1 MKVYQRV
8 SFVLG
13 IIVVLTLSSSSVF
26 AAKQKFSQPTFGG
39 LEGVYLAVEDLN
51 PEIEQD
57 GLTTN
62 HIKGDIEQRLRLA
75 GIKVLSEEEWKK
87 EEGSPYLY
95 VNAHI
100 MKVMNG
106 VYVFNISTAFIQEV
120 HLVQRSHIK
129 VPASIWSA
137 ETLGISD
144 QLRDIRNPTKDCV
157 DKFIN
162 AYLSMNPK

>member
-13 IIVVLTLSSSSVF
+13 IMVFLTLSSSSVF
-26 AAKQKFSQPTFGG
+26 AAKQKFSQSMSDA
-39 LEGVYLAVEDLN
+39 LKGVYFAVEELN
-51 PEIEQD
+51 PEIERD

-62 HIKGDIEQRLRLA
+62 QIKGDVEQRLGLA

-87 EEGSPYLY
+87 EKGSPYLY

-120 HLVQRSHIK
+120 HLVRSSHIK

-144 QLRDIRNPTKDCV
+144 QLRDIRKPTKDCV
-157 DKFIN
+157 DKFIHE
-162 AYLSMNPK
+162 YLSMNPK

>member
-13 IIVVLTLSSSSVF
+13 IIGVLTLLSSSVF
-26 AAKQKFSQPTFGG
+26 ALKQKFSQPTFSG
-39 LEGVYLAVEDLN
+39 LEGIYFAVEDLN

-62 HIKGDIEQRLRLA
+62 QIKGDVERKLRLA
-75 GIKVLSEEEWKK
+75 GIKVLSQEEWKK
-87 EEGSPYLY
+87 EKGSPYLY

-106 VYVFNISTAFIQEV
+106 VYVFNITTAFIQEV
-120 HLVQRSHIK
+120 HLVRRSNIR

-144 QLRDIRNPTKDCV
+144 HLKDIRNPTKDCV

-162 AYLSMNPK
+162 AYLSMNSK

>member
-13 IIVVLTLSSSSVF
+13 IIVVLTLLSSSVF
-26 AAKQKFSQPTFGG
+26 AVKQKLSQPTFGG

-62 HIKGDIEQRLRLA
+62 HIKGDVEQRLRLA

-87 EEGSPYLY
+87 EKGSPYLY

-106 VYVFNISTAFIQEV
+106 VYVFNISTAFT
-120 HLVQRSHIK
+120 
-129 VPASIWSA
+129 A
-137 ETLGISD
+137 
-144 QLRDIRNPTKDCV
+144 
-157 DKFIN
+157 F
-162 AYLSMNPK
+162 